1 MEGELLHISS
11 REEANIRLRP
21 DSDAKLTTKEQLALD
36 GEMDGTVEGEEK
48 AERKRL
54 EDEEWAR
61 FTDANPR
68 GAGNTM
74 NRG

>member
-1 MEGELLHISS
+1 MDAEQDGT
-11 REEANIRLRP
+11 AFG
-21 DSDAKLTTKEQLALD
+21 DAKA
-36 GEMDGTVEGEEK
+36 EEK
-48 AERKRL
+48 RRK
-54 EDEEWAR
+54 DEEWAR